1 MLKSAAPEWLTYPG
15 SRATLVLRTDQP
27 RSEIDVLCNAQGLGS
42 LVGALLWVASFSD
55 YGSLSISALLFVRV
69 EGALALSVVD
79 VMEKQAFQGHVVRL
93 DKDRQFEWRIHRDD
107 LKRVAINLFRV
118 ATSPEYVNWLTVNVS
133 ADSDVGLRFEVTDA
147 A

>member
-42 LVGALLWVASFSD
+42 LVGALLWVTSFSD
-55 YGSLSISALLFVRV
+55 YGSLSISALPFVRV

-107 LKRVAINLFRV
+107 LKEVGINLFLM

-133 ADSDVGLRFEVTDA
+133 ADSDVGLGFEVTDA